1 MRKDSKDKTSWLLSS
16 FAHIAVM
23 GWILKGEVCME
34 KLEYTQPE
42 IELIEMEVE
51 DIMTESG
58 WWTDPV

>member
-1 MRKDSKDKTSWLLSS
+1 
-16 FAHIAVM
+16 
-23 GWILKGEVCME
+23 ME

-58 WWTDPV
+58 WWTDPF